1 MKNDITKQ
9 RLMELAG
16 ITEGKIREDL
26 GGVDNTPL
34 SDKFDPTGIGRE
46 LFKLNKQFIPLLDKY
61 ISLWQDYRN
70 TFEGESGEDDKY
82 YLKLSDE
89 WIKQLE
95 DVKFKVEKGV
105 W

>member
-1 MKNDITKQ
+1 MDNFDLKKY
-9 RLMELAG
+9 LA
-16 ITEGKIREDL
+16 ESKIREDL
-26 GGVDNTPL
+26 EGVDNTPL
-34 SDKFDPTGIGRE
+34 SYKIGRE
-46 LFKLNKQFIPLLDKY
+46 LFKLNKEFIPLLDKY

>member
-1 MKNDITKQ
+1 MDNFDLRKY
-9 RLMELAG
+9 LA
-16 ITEGKIREDL
+16 ESKIREDL

-46 LFKLNKQFIPLLDKY
+46 LFKLNKEFIPLLDKY

-70 TFEGESGEDDKY
+70 TIDGENGEDNQY